1 MMIERD
7 LDPGKI
13 EIIGRD
19 LEEIYE
25 KQVKGKLD
33 NNSI

>member
-1 MMIERD
+1 MIEKD

-19 LEEIYE
+19 LEEISE
-25 KQVKGKLD
+25 RQVKGKLD
-33 NNSI
+33 NNS

>member
-1 MMIERD
+1 MIEKD

-13 EIIGRD
+13 ELISRD

-25 KQVKGKLD
+25 RQVNGKLD
-33 NNSI
+33 NNSL